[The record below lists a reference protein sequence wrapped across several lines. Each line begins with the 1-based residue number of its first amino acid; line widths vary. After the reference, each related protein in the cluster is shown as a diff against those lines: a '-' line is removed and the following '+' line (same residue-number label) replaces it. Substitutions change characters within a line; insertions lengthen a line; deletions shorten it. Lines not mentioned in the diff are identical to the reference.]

1 MIHRRDEFRG
11 AQATIDKV
19 HQLAKDGKINL
30 FTQYQMASVKGDKN
44 LESIDIKHDNNEI
57 KNLKTDYVL
66 GFFGLIMQL
75 GPIANWGL
83 NIDKKTIE
91 VDTEKFETNQKG
103 IYAVGDICNYPG
115 KLKLILSGFH
125 EGALAARACFKLA
138 RPNEKYRFEF
148 TTSSKTIKER
158 LGVKKVIELYSAN
171 TPNGKKISIMLEEIG
186 YEYKVINI
194 DLNKGDQFKPEFKKI
209 SPFSKIP
216 VIIDQDNNKNI
227 FESGAILMY
236 LAEQSGKFYDTK
248 DRLEINQWLMAQMG
262 YVGPMLGQHHQFHHY
277 NPGKSQFGEER
288 YFKISKRIYEELD
301 ERLSK
306 SRFLAGENYTIADIG
321 TFPWIARHEWHD
333 IGLKNYKNLT
343 RWYVEISER
352 EAVKKGFKFMNKD
365 EVPPKP

>member
-1 MIHRRDEFRG
+1 MID
-11 AQATIDKV
+11 
-19 HQLAKDGKINL
+19 
-30 FTQYQMASVKGDKN
+30 
-44 LESIDIKHDNNEI
+44 
-57 KNLKTDYVL
+57 
-66 GFFGLIMQL
+66 
-75 GPIANWGL
+75 
-83 NIDKKTIE
+83 
-91 VDTEKFETNQKG
+91 
-103 IYAVGDICNYPG
+103 
-115 KLKLILSGFH
+115 
-125 EGALAARACFKLA
+125 
-138 RPNEKYRFEF
+138 
-148 TTSSKTIKER
+148 
-158 LGVKKVIELYSAN
+158 LYSAN

-209 SPFSKIP
+209 SPLSKIP

-288 YFKISKRIYEELD
+288 YFKISKRIYEELE
-301 ERLSK
+301 ERLSQ